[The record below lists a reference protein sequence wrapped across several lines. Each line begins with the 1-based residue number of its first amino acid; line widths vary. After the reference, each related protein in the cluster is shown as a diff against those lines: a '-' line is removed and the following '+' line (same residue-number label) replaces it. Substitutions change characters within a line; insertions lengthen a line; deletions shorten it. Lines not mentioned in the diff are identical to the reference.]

1 MTTTAYIA
9 LGSNLGDS
17 DKNLRLAT
25 ASLQQLSVQP
35 IRTSSIWRTKPEGFE
50 ESVPDFCNALV
61 AIEVSISATE
71 LLLKL
76 KAIEESF
83 GRARIEERSENK
95 RYSSRTLDLDIID
108 FGGQVSSQIGLELP
122 HPRAHIRRF
131 VLLPLQEL
139 NVDFRFSN
147 LDMGIDKLIEN
158 APSNPMRKSIP
169 LIPLA

>member
-1 MTTTAYIA
+1 MTTMAYIA
-9 LGSNLGDS
+9 LGSNLGES
-17 DKNLRLAT
+17 AKNLRHA
-25 ASLQQLSVQP
+25 AAALQQLSKQP
-35 IRTSSIWRTKPEGFE
+35 IRSSSIWRTKPEGFE
-50 ESVPDFCNALV
+50 ESVPDFCNAMV

-71 LLLKL
+71 LLMKL
-76 KAIEESF
+76 KAIEASF
-83 GRARIEERSENK
+83 GRVRSEHK

-108 FGGQVSSQIGLELP
+108 FGGQVCSQIGLELP
-122 HPRAHIRRF
+122 HPRAHIRQF

-139 NVDFRFSN
+139 NVDFRFPN

>member
-17 DKNLRLAT
+17 DKNLRLA
-25 ASLQQLSVQP
+25 AAALQQLSVQP

-50 ESVPDFCNALV
+50 ESVPDFCNAMV

-76 KAIEESF
+76 KTIEKTF
-83 GRARIEERSENK
+83 GRVGSEDK

-122 HPRAHIRRF
+122 HPRAHIRQF

-139 NVDFRFSN
+139 NVDFRFPN
-147 LDMGIDKLIEN
+147 LDISIDNLIEI
-158 APSNPMRKSIP
+158 APNNPMRKSIP